1 MVKPDITPSCLSL
14 LPPGCRG
21 PGPQYMFDVAAIP
34 RPPVSHQLPKL
45 FLFRLCHQLQYFP
58 PPIKSWINL
67 RSRGRQ
73 VVTTTCSGEGGVSQ
87 PTNPPVWRW
96 VKTLHSF
103 SDKLLT
109 LKFRWETLLS
119 VASLPP
125 VPPVSPPPP
134 LPPLQPGLPGRHR
147 GGGRRFLPW
156 RLRSDH
162 QRGGRTWGWSCLV
175 LAGASILQPL

>member
-1 MVKPDITPSCLSL
+1 MVKPDNSV
-14 LPPGCRG
+14 LPASS
-21 PGPQYMFDVAAIP
+21 GPQYMFDVAAIP

-73 VVTTTCSGEGGVSQ
+73 VVTTTCSGEGGVCQ
-87 PTNPPVWRW
+87 PANPPVWRW
-96 VKTLHSF
+96 FKTLHSF

-125 VPPVSPPPP
+125 VSPPPP
-134 LPPLQPGLPGRHR
+134 LPPLQPGLPGGHR

-162 QRGGRTWGWSCLV
+162 QRGGWTWGWSCLV